1 MWGRS
6 LTRSL
11 VASSSH
17 SQVWPSDPSP
27 RSFLKTKWDPSPNF
41 PFDLPPKLLPTVAS
55 PGLHGESWSSGKI
68 SEVSVCFDSA
78 EGECL
83 ALFDLFDLLIP
94 KTRDDGSRST
104 PEVVRP
110 ARRVAGRKE
119 SARVA
124 SGSVEP

>member
-1 MWGRS
+1 M
-6 LTRSL
+6 
-11 VASSSH
+11 
-17 SQVWPSDPSP
+17 
-27 RSFLKTKWDPSPNF
+27 KWDPSPNF

-68 SEVSVCFDSA
+68 SEFSVCFDSA

-83 ALFDLFDLLIP
+83 ALFDLLIP
-94 KTRDDGSRST
+94 KTRDGGSRST

-124 SGSVEP
+124 SGSVEPRVWVRGNGRFAPLLSFGARRVRSPGCP